1 MRKLLIAAILLEILL
16 ARGAP
21 ATVPVWSVDL
31 SGNIPYIITSYDF
44 PLKGGGWFLK
54 KEAMITGI
62 STDEILQRIVP
73 SWDGIVK
80 TFANIMITMF
90 KEAMLDW
97 VRNGFDAGGPMFVQN
112 PSRYFGEAV
121 DEATGGFIA
130 ELGNTVAG
138 DPEFFCRN
146 FGPEVIVNFGLS
158 YRGRPFRERAR
169 CTLSDVAENI
179 EDVSSRFE
187 NYGWK
192 GFFQLQQD
200 NNNPL
205 GMQLLLFE
213 EQMARA
219 EARLDNVRSES
230 AWGQGYKTARECVSY
245 EDVPAGDG
253 VGPPQRVCK
262 SWKTKTLGTQIG
274 DRVTKTLGLDFEGL
288 QAADEISEF
297 VGALLDLALREAL
310 EAGLSD

>member
-1 MRKLLIAAILLEILL
+1 MRKLLIAAILFEILL
-16 ARGAP
+16 AQSAH
-21 ATVPVWSVDL
+21 ATVPSWDVGL
-31 SGNIPYIITSYDF
+31 TGNIPYAITSYEF
-44 PLKGGGWFLK
+44 PLKGGGWLLK
-54 KEAMITGI
+54 KEAMITGV
-62 STDEILQRIVP
+62 STDDILQRIVP

-80 TFANIMITMF
+80 TLANMMITMF
-90 KEAMLDW
+90 KDAMLDW

-112 PSRYFGEAV
+112 PDKFLGEMA

-138 DPEFFCRN
+138 DPEFFCSN
-146 FGPEVIVNFGLS
+146 FAPEIIVNFGLS
-158 YRGRPFRERAR
+158 YRGRRFKDRAR
-169 CTLSDVAENI
+169 CTLSDVADNI
-179 EDVSSRFE
+179 EDVADRFE
-187 NYGWK
+187 NYGWN

-205 GMQLLLFE
+205 GLELMLFE

-219 EARLDNVRSES
+219 EVALENTRSES
-230 AWGQGYKTARECVSY
+230 NWGRGYKTARECVSY

-253 VGPPQRVCK
+253 VGPPERICK

-274 DRVTKTLGLDFEGL
+274 DRVGKTLGLDFEGFV
-288 QAADEISEF
+288 AADEVSEF
-297 VGALLDLALREAL
+297 IGALIDLALSEAL